1 MIKFEN
7 NTFTLTT
14 DNSQYV
20 IKISEHNHLLHLYYG
35 APIADDDLYYI
46 CKRPRRTGF
55 DPIPNDAPNEYSL
68 ALLPQEYSSDGVGD
82 FRYSSVSVKNSDG
95 SYAFEGRY
103 VSHRITEG
111 KYSLKEMPSLF
122 AADSDTVHTL
132 EIVTEDSASG
142 VRAVLYY
149 SVFEQLDIITR
160 AVKIINGGKGK
171 INLLKAMS
179 ATLDLRSG
187 DYDMLHFRGHHYLE
201 RLFER
206 VSIDHAA
213 VSVGSVCGSTSHQHN
228 PGVVICDKDTTES
241 FGNCY
246 GVLLMYT
253 GNFIINAKKDEVAQ
267 TRINVGINP
276 EKFDFVLESGDEFE
290 TPEAVLTFSSDGF
303 AKMSHSF
310 HDAFRNNAC
319 RSKYMKQRRPVLVNN
334 WEATRFD
341 FTGKKILD
349 IAREGK
355 KLGADLFVL
364 DDGWFGARDNDR
376 AGLGDWVINQNKMG
390 GDMASVIKQVNDM
403 GLMFGL
409 WFEPEMINEDSDLY
423 RAHPDWALTI
433 PGRAPARGR
442 NQLVLDITREDV
454 RDYLI
459 TSVNK
464 ILDENNIGYVKWDFN
479 RYLTDVYSRLV
490 DSEHQ
495 GEIMHRFVLGFY
507 KLLDGIILS
516 HPDILFEGCSGGGGR
531 FDGAMLCYQPQIW
544 CSDDTDAVWR
554 THIQYGTS
562 FFYPCSSMGAH
573 VSVCPNKKT
582 GRSVPFETR
591 ATVAM
596 SGTFGYEL
604 DTTMMTEEEKA
615 LCKQLTDKFR
625 QYQDVITFGDYYRL
639 VSPTQNGRYT
649 AWMHVSKDKT
659 EALVSIVMLDGYP
672 NDAHNLVK
680 LTGLNPDFTYSCED
694 FKLSAKTL
702 MNVGIP
708 LDVTYGQYQSVQF
721 YLKKV

>member
-7 NTFTLTT
+7 NIFTLETN
-14 DNSQYV
+14 NSQYI
-20 IKISEHNHLLHLYYG
+20 IKISEFSHLLHLYYG
-35 APIADDDLYYI
+35 APIGQDDIEYI

-55 DPIPNDAPNEYSL
+55 DPIPGDAPNEYSL

-82 FRYSSVSVKNSDG
+82 FRYSSVCVKNADG

-103 VSHRITEG
+103 VSHKITEG
-111 KYSLKEMPSLF
+111 KHSLVNMPSLF
-122 AADSDTVHTL
+122 ATDKDTVHTL
-132 EIVTEDSASG
+132 ELVTKDSVSG
-142 VRAVLYY
+142 VKAVLYY

-160 AVKIINGGKGK
+160 SVKIINGSQNK

-179 ATLDLRSG
+179 ATLDLKSG

-206 VSIDHAA
+206 VSIDHAD

-228 PGVVICDKDTTES
+228 PAVVICDKDTTES

-267 TRINVGINP
+267 TRVNIGINP

-290 TPEAVLTFSSDGF
+290 TPEAVFTFSSDGF

-364 DDGWFGARDNDR
+364 DDGWFGARNNDK
-376 AGLGDWVINQNKMG
+376 AGLGDWVINQDKMG
-390 GDMASVIKQVNDM
+390 GDMASVIKQVNEM

-442 NQLVLDITREDV
+442 NQLVLDITRDDV

-459 TSVNK
+459 SSVNK

-479 RYLTDVYSRLV
+479 RYLTDVYSRLA

-507 KLLDGIILS
+507 KLLDGIVLT

-544 CSDDTDAVWR
+544 CSDDTDAIWR

-596 SGTFGYEL
+596 SGNFGYEL
-604 DTTMMTEEEKA
+604 DTTMMTDDEKT

-625 QYQDVITFGDYYRL
+625 QYQDVITFGDYFRL
-639 VSPTQNGRYT
+639 VSPTQNQRYT
-649 AWMHVSKDKT
+649 AWMHVSKDKS

-680 LTGLNPDFTYSCED
+680 LAGLDPNSTYSCEE

-702 MNVGIP
+702 MNVGIA
-708 LDVTYGQYQSVQF
+708 LDVTLGQYHSVQY